1 MSNMAKERFDYAGA
15 VAELEKIA
23 AAVENPATPL
33 EDIDTHI
40 KRAAELVK
48 QCQAWLR
55 GVRERTL
62 NLDSDRPDTTE
73 Q

>member
-1 MSNMAKERFDYAGA
+1 MNNMAKEMFDYAGA

-23 AAVENPATPL
+23 AAVEDPKTPL
-33 EDIDTHI
+33 EDIDAHLH
-40 KRAAELVK
+40 RATVLVK
-48 QCQAWLR
+48 QCQLWLR

-62 NLDSDRPDTTE
+62 NLDSDCQDKTE

>member
-1 MSNMAKERFDYAGA
+1 MLQKNTFDYAGD

-23 AAVENPATPL
+23 ATVENPATPL
-33 EDIDTHI
+33 EDIDTQL
-40 KRAAELVK
+40 KRASELVK

-62 NLDSDRPDTTE
+62 ALDAEQSDKTG

>member
-1 MSNMAKERFDYAGA
+1 MPHKNTFDYAGA

-23 AAVENPATPL
+23 ENPATPL
-33 EDIDTHI
+33 EDIDTQL
-40 KRAAELVK
+40 KRASELVK

-62 NLDSDRPDTTE
+62 ALDAEQSDKTG